1 MLFYAALTVAGV
13 IVAAIVVWMLR
24 SLMDA
29 GRSAYRTLSPSAR
42 AASDVKL
49 AHLNTNLAAAPA
61 PWGWGSGKGAP
72 GGKRFD
78 SHRFQ
83 QQPQSPS
90 KSRDFSQLEAYAR
103 SNEKMKVERDVN
115 SPHVGSV
122 RNVLT
127 GYDMNRN
134 TQTDTSCWPYRD
146 NLTDTSSSLPKAKE
160 SATERDEQ
168 PTKPWG
174 W

>member
-13 IVAAIVVWMLR
+13 VAAAVVVWMLR
-24 SLMDA
+24 SMMVA

-42 AASDVKL
+42 GSSDVKL
-49 AHLNTNLAAAPA
+49 AHLNSNLAAAPA
-61 PWGWGSGKGAP
+61 PWGWGDGKGAP
-72 GGKRFD
+72 GGSRFD

-83 QQPQSPS
+83 QQPLSPS
-90 KSRDFSQLEAYAR
+90 KSRDFSQMEAYAR
-103 SNEKMKVERDVN
+103 SSEKMKSERDVN

-127 GYDMNRN
+127 GYDMHRD

-146 NLTDTSSSLPKAKE
+146 NLTDTSSSMPTQTQAADD
-160 SATERDEQ
+160 SDQ